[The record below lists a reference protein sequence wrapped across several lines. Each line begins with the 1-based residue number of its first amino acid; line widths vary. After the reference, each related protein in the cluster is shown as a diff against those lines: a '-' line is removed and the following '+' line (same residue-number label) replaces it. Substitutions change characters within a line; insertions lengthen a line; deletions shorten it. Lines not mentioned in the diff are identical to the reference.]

1 MLEAIPPMVCVWNR
15 YLWPFPLALNWNTAD
30 LIVFLLRVISPAVGG
45 ENEVLSSPSSCS
57 IWPRS
62 FSVLSTFERM
72 IKASFCCMKSPSC
85 TDITTGDSKLLT
97 NCPSPPTTVIFWL
110 NVTGVSNVVTN
121 PPSVSS
127 SSPSSSSI
135 ALSMNVSSPVI
146 ALILLLPI
154 YKSPCEL
161 IPV

>member
-1 MLEAIPPMVCVWNR
+1 M
-15 YLWPFPLALNWNTAD
+15 
-30 LIVFLLRVISPAVGG
+30 SPSVGG
-45 ENEVLSSPSSCS
+45 ENEVLSNPSSCS
-57 IWPRS
+57 S
-62 FSVLSTFERM
+62 CVTGSTDVTFERM
-72 IKASFCCMKSPSC
+72 IKASRACVRSESC
-85 TDITTGDSKLLT
+85 TAMVIGDSNVFT
-97 NCPSPPTTVIFWL
+97 NSPSPPTTVIFWL

-127 SSPSSSSI
+127 SSPSSTSV